1 MVKTLQKPN
10 TCLFRDQVY
19 KKLEEK
25 LIHLHPIEEALRKI
39 NRDEKLQAIIKNYA
53 IKYSLERDTEGYYL
67 LGDRDR
73 GIFFWNDTGNRLY
86 IGPDQNEDIAPIFF
100 RRGVPAREDGPYTG
114 YDYTNFQLLEE
125 NNGFYLT
132 GPPKDELSGK
142 KITSVGILFELSEK
156 QILKGLKEAVNKLL
170 EEQI

>member
-1 MVKTLQKPN
+1 MEKRMWRVWFSSIHSTSQRGKRSKEETKMVKTLQKPN

-100 RRGVPAREDGPYTG
+100 RRGVPAR
-114 YDYTNFQLLEE
+114 
-125 NNGFYLT
+125 
-132 GPPKDELSGK
+132 
-142 KITSVGILFELSEK
+142 
-156 QILKGLKEAVNKLL
+156 
-170 EEQI
+170 